1 MKNDEVNSMVIKSR
15 GGNGMINEFITIRKA
30 VLTDA
35 EGIAKVHVDSWK
47 TTYANIVSDEYL
59 DNLSYESREQMW
71 TDAIPYGGVFV
82 AENNEGKIVGFS
94 KGGKERSGKYKGY
107 EGELYAIYILKE
119 YQGQGIGTALIKP
132 VIDEIKGMGLNT
144 MLVFVLKDN
153 TSRHFYEA
161 LGGQNIDRVEVEI
174 GGKILSELVYGWK
187 DIRTIF

>member
-1 MKNDEVNSMVIKSR
+1 MP
-15 GGNGMINEFITIRKA
+15 FI
-30 VLTDA
+30 
-35 EGIAKVHVDSWK
+35 
-47 TTYANIVSDEYL
+47 
-59 DNLSYESREQMW
+59 
-71 TDAIPYGGVFV
+71 F
-82 AENNEGKIVGFS
+82 
-94 KGGKERSGKYKGY
+94 
-107 EGELYAIYILKE
+107 LKE

-144 MLVFVLKDN
+144 MLVLVLKDN